1 MDAIIEPA
9 DKPEKRKRGR
19 PRNPDGVKIT
29 AKGYRIVRQDDGEW
43 IGEHILVMEA
53 TLGRKLRKGET
64 VKHRNED
71 KLDNTPEN
79 LELWIGTTLFGIP
92 ARELACPHCGERYA

>member
-1 MDAIIEPA
+1 
-9 DKPEKRKRGR
+9 
-19 PRNPDGVKIT
+19 
-29 AKGYRIVRQDDGEW
+29 
-43 IGEHILVMEA
+43 MEA

-92 ARELACPHCGERYA
+92 ARELSCPHCGERYA